1 MFKKI
6 GRGLKRIGR
15 AGYKAAAITAKI
27 VYNPDNNKLFSTDHV
42 MTDMH
47 NAVFENT
54 PLEIL
59 SAEKKQ
65 IRDLERENKGL
76 KSEMDQTLTDVQN
89 QEVAN
94 EKNKAEF
101 TLAKEASQQAREAA
115 SKFETNF
122 TENMTAAQKSDVAR
136 AEKELTYALK
146 RKKAIS
152 GKLKGRASTILTSP
166 LGINNEIEQIKK
178 KRKTLLG
185 E

>member
-6 GRGLKRIGR
+6 GRGLKSIGR
-15 AGYKAAAITAKI
+15 ATYKAAAITAKI

-47 NAVFENT
+47 NVIFEDT

-59 SAEKKQ
+59 SEEKKEVKE
-65 IRDLERENKGL
+65 IKRENK
-76 KSEMDQTLTDVQN
+76 KIKKEIEKTIT
-89 QEVAN
+89 EVK
-94 EKNKAEF
+94 EKEVELEEKKAAF
-101 TLAKEASQQAREAA
+101 TLEKETAQKAREAA
-115 SKFETNF
+115 TKFETNIK
-122 TENMTAAQKSDVAR
+122 ENMTEQQKSDVQR
-136 AEKELTYALK
+136 AEKQLVYDLK
-146 RKKAIS
+146 RKKAIA

-166 LGINNEIEQIKK
+166 LGLTSDRDSIKR

>member
-6 GRGLKRIGR
+6 GRGLKSIGR
-15 AGYKAAAITAKI
+15 ATYKAAAITAKI

-47 NAVFENT
+47 NAAFENT

-59 SAEKKQ
+59 SEEKKQ
-65 IRDLERENKGL
+65 IRDLEKENK
-76 KSEMDQTLTDVQN
+76 KIKNEMENTFINIQN

-101 TLAKEASQQAREAA
+101 TLAKEASQQARETAT
-115 SKFETNF
+115 KFETNF
-122 TENMTAAQKSDVAR
+122 KDNMTDAQKSDVSR

-146 RKKAIS
+146 RKKAMS
-152 GKLKGRASTILTSP
+152 GSLKGRASTILTSP
-166 LGINNEIEQIKK
+166 LGINTAKEQITK

>member
-6 GRGLKRIGR
+6 GRGLKKIGR
-15 AGYKAAAITAKI
+15 ATYKAAAITSKI
-27 VYNPDNNKLFSTDHV
+27 IYNPDNNKLFSSDHV

-47 NAVFENT
+47 NAAFENT

-59 SAEKKQ
+59 SEEKKQ
-65 IRDLERENKGL
+65 IRDLEQENKRI
-76 KSEMDQTLTDVQN
+76 KNEMEKTFIDIQN

-101 TLAKEASQQAREAA
+101 TLAKEAGQQAREAA

-122 TENMTAAQKSDVAR
+122 KENMTDVQKSDVMR

-152 GKLKGRASTILTSP
+152 GRLKGRASTILTSP
-166 LGINNEIEQIKK
+166 LGINNSIEQITK